1 MIKKNRKMID
11 YISIFFKLLIVVI
24 LFPYQ
29 STAFADYKKI
39 DKVIAVAEN
48 DVILESDIIREI
60 KKIKKSLALDNRQ
73 IPNDEIIINQ
83 ILEKLII
90 QSLQLQKAD
99 KMGLYI
105 DDQQLNDAMSN
116 IANRNN
122 LSLAAFKLSIE
133 KQGESYIKVRE
144 KIRDDLIIREVQRR
158 NIIRNLNISEQE
170 INNFINS
177 KKGQSLLEE
186 EYFIEHII
194 LPISENY
201 EQLIWEKEEEKFSY
215 FRDNILLKKDFS
227 VMLDEIKTIDAEYSP
242 LGWRKLTD
250 IPNIFKNI
258 IEDIAVN
265 EVSNIITSD
274 SGLHLIK
281 IKDTRGNLAEKI
293 IETNIRHI
301 LVAPNEIR
309 SNNQAKKIIQK
320 IYNEIL
326 EGADFG
332 LLARQYSDD
341 PGSALSGGDLGWAKP
356 GSLVPFFENTMNETK
371 IGSLSP
377 IFKTDYGW
385 HFLEVLDRRTKDL
398 SKERMI
404 EKARITIAENKYEDA
419 LNNWLQELRD
429 NSYVNI
435 KEVGSLNI

>member
-11 YISIFFKLLIVVI
+11 CIPIFFKLLIVII

-29 STAFADYKKI
+29 STSFADYKKI

-122 LSLAAFKLSIE
+122 LSLAAFKSSIE

-144 KIRDDLIIREVQRR
+144 KIRNDLIIREVQRR

-201 EQLIWEKEEEKFSY
+201 EQLIWEKEEEKFLY

-227 VMLDEIKTIDAEYSP
+227 VMLDEIKTIEAEYSP

-377 IFKTDYGW
+377 IFETDYGW

-435 KEVGSLNI
+435 KEVGNLNI